1 MVSRREIQEADLFF
15 ADLMGEPPSPRPA
28 AGQREPFFADLA
40 GEAWHV
46 IASRA
51 AGAPTLRGDDLV
63 VRRSHGPYGQAW
75 ICRPVGA
82 VDRGEVFGPDRRVRP
97 DTVVVRRADAG
108 QNVRPS
114 RAPLPLPPVEAEQ
127 APGSGSTTTT
137 TPPLT
142 PNPTAP
148 TGLVLASHKVV
159 RRTCSD
165 GRTFT
170 SAASSTAMSPSIMN
184 PGFLKADDLIEFD
197 TGLDRK
203 LVDLI
208 VDSPDYRSVIHPDA
222 VSRRYPD
229 ERDKLRVALVDLTG
243 GKLCRPGYAG
253 WGSTWPMSG
262 GSTAKIAILY
272 AAHQLLFDLNELVRS
287 SSARTAADLKAAA
300 ASAWSG
306 MTCKPDL
313 DWLVQIDTS
322 ASPIAVSA
330 SAKLDKHLTEMVDAS
345 FSGVS
350 TSRASELV
358 MRLGFEYLA
367 SVMWQSGLRHPTRA
381 GLWFGNLFMDVSI
394 TAAANPACHSG
405 RNPIAWSKNP
415 LGATGITITA
425 LSAATYMTL
434 LAQGRLVNQATS
446 TRMETVLASGCR
458 FISIPGATIR
468 AAKCGL
474 TSSVRHDAAL
484 IENGS
489 RRYVLVVLTT
499 NAAWSTAVRDRFIR
513 DLDGLIRANNP

>member
-15 ADLMGEPPSPRPA
+15 AELMGEPVSPRSS
-28 AGQREPFFADLA
+28 AGQREPFFTDRA
-40 GEAWHV
+40 GEAWQV

-63 VRRSHGPYGQAW
+63 VRRSHGPHGQAW
-75 ICRPVGA
+75 ICRPVGT
-82 VDRGEVFGPDRRVRP
+82 VDRGEVFGPDRLVRP
-97 DTVVVRRADAG
+97 DTVVLRRADPG
-108 QNVRPS
+108 QAVGPGRG
-114 RAPLPLPPVEAEQ
+114 PLTLPPVEAEQ
-127 APGSGSTTTT
+127 APGTATT

-148 TGLVLASHKVV
+148 TGLALASHRVV

-197 TGLDRK
+197 TRLDRK

-208 VDSPDYRSVIHPDA
+208 VDDPDYRSVIHPDA
-222 VSRRYPD
+222 VTRRYPD

-262 GSTAKIAILY
+262 GSTAKIAIVY
-272 AAHQLLFDLNELVRS
+272 AAHQLLFDLNDLVRS
-287 SSARTAADLKAAA
+287 SSARTAADLKTAAT
-300 ASAWSG
+300 SAWSA

-330 SAKLDKHLTEMVDAS
+330 SAKLDKHLTEMVNAS

-358 MRLGFEYLA
+358 MRLGFEYIA

-405 RNPIAWSKNP
+405 RNPITWSKNP
-415 LGATGITITA
+415 LGAPGITLTA
-425 LSAATYMTL
+425 LSAATFMTL
-434 LAQGRLVNQATS
+434 LAQGRLVNPATS
-446 TRMETVLASGCR
+446 TRMETLLASGCR

-468 AAKCGL
+468 ATKCGL

-489 RRYVLVVLTT
+489 RRYVLVVLTK
-499 NAAWSTAVRDRFIR
+499 NATWSTAVRDRFIR
-513 DLDGLIRANNP
+513 DLDRLIQANNP